1 MILIPTLSF
10 SVSNILY
17 CDSYGK
23 GNDVVV
29 LTGEDKN
36 GKVLNIV
43 VAYDTDTGMTL
54 TQVYLRLSKMC
65 HSFIY
70 GKKYFLPLSK
80 IYS

>member
-1 MILIPTLSF
+1 M
-10 SVSNILY
+10 
-17 CDSYGK
+17 
-23 GNDVVV
+23 VV